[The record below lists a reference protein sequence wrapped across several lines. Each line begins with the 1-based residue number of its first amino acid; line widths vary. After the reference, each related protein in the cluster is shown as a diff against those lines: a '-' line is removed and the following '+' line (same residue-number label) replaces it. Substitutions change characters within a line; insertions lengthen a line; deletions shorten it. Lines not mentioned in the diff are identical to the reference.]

1 MKESALVPSTSQ
13 IVEKPKRILSA
24 ELEKKL
30 EINSAQIYE
39 MGGKVKKYKKRL
51 NETEEIMDDMLGK
64 GTQQE
69 RLAVEEAMAR
79 LKDKIMK
86 IKNEET
92 YKSLEKEA
100 EYLETK
106 LNIVMENVFPH
117 YSRAIKKIYGSYENK
132 EERSQKLLEF
142 HQVVGDAF
150 LTKDE
155 KKVLSVIKSQMKQI
169 VGKEMSLI
177 TL

>member
-1 MKESALVPSTSQ
+1 MKEAALVPSTGQ
-13 IVEKPKRILSA
+13 VVEKPKRILSA

-30 EINSAQIYE
+30 EINSVQIYE
-39 MGGKVKKYKKRL
+39 MGSKVKRYKKRL
-51 NETEEIMDDMLGK
+51 NEAEERMDDMLGK

-86 IKNEET
+86 IKNEDM

-117 YSRAIKKIYGSYENK
+117 YEKAVKKIYSSYVNK

-155 KKVLSVIKSQMKQI
+155 KKVLSVIKSQMRQI
-169 VGKEMSLI
+169 AGRDVPLI
-177 TL
+177 TF